1 MKITFV
7 LPYAGLAGGIRVVA
21 IYAERLKKRGHE
33 VTVVS
38 IPKHPLPLKE
48 KVKALFKDKTWPSQ
62 KHGPSHFDDINVEHQ
77 VLEKYRPITND
88 DVPDADFVIATW
100 WKTAEWVNNFTASK
114 GQKVY
119 FVQGYDV
126 RPGLPIDRVKST
138 YLLPLHKI
146 TISNWLMDIMLKEYG
161 DKNVSFVPNSVDHE
175 FFNAPARG
183 RQPIA
188 TVGFMYATMH
198 FKGCDIIIEALNRVR
213 ENIPEVKIIAFGA
226 KRPSS
231 ELPLPTSTHFYYQP
245 KQEKIRKIYSSCD
258 FWLFGSRSEGFG
270 LPIVEAMACRTPVIA
285 TPAGAAPELLSN
297 GGGILLGDYTVES
310 MAKAILNIDVM
321 PEPDW
326 QTMSKQAYEA
336 VKKYSW
342 DDATVLFEKS
352 LLKYLNFARE

>member
-1 MKITFV
+1 MRITFI
-7 LPYAGLAGGIRVVA
+7 LPYAGLAGGTRVVA
-21 IYAERLKKRGHE
+21 IYAERLKNRGHE

-38 IPKHPLPLKE
+38 IPKHPLTLKE
-48 KVKALFKDKTWPSQ
+48 KVKALLKDKKWPSQ
-62 KHGPSHFDDINVEHQ
+62 KHGSSHFDGINVEHQ

-88 DVPDADFVIATW
+88 DVPDADVVIATW
-100 WKTAEWVNNFTASK
+100 WETAEWVNNFTDSK

-126 RPGLPIDRVKST
+126 RPVLPIDRVKST

-188 TVGFMYATMH
+188 TVGFIYNTMH
-198 FKGCDIIIEALNRVR
+198 FKGYDIIIKALKRVR
-213 ENIPEVKIIAFGA
+213 KNIPRLKINAFGA
-226 KRPSS
+226 CKPS
-231 ELPLPTSTHFYYQP
+231 EDLPLPAATDFYLRP
-245 KQEKIRKIYSSCD
+245 KQEKIREIYSSCD
-258 FWLFGSRSEGFG
+258 FWLFGSRAEGFG
-270 LPIVEAMACRTPVIA
+270 LPILEAMACRTPVIA
-285 TPAGAAPELLSN
+285 TPAGAAPELLSS

-310 MAKAILNIDVM
+310 MAKAMLNINAM
-321 PEPDW
+321 TESGW
-326 QTMSKQAYEA
+326 KAMSKKAYEV

-342 DDATVLFEKS
+342 DDATVLFEQR
-352 LLKYLNFARE
+352 LLNKLKNGS